1 MNPVTLDD
9 RRKRQA
15 RLAKGG
21 IHDTARLD
29 QLHERGL
36 QQSEKTRMLQS
47 SPDCLACSKRKKRSR
62 NYSQPTTQLRMM
74 QRLAG
79 HREMLLR
86 QNVYSMGTKIRVLS
100 GRLSTS
106 LNASHSAIYAKTIPG
121 PIPRST
127 PSTLSCLAE
136 VTSLSVRNFQPMPI
150 GNQKDMLE
158 EHTGSK

>member
-9 RRKRQA
+9 HQKRQA

-21 IHDTARLD
+21 IHDTARPD

-36 QQSEKTRMLQS
+36 RRSERTRMLQS
-47 SPDCLACSKRKKRSR
+47 SADCLACSKRKKRSR

-79 HREMLLR
+79 HRETPLR
-86 QNVYSMGTKIRVLS
+86 PNVYFTGTKIRGLS
-100 GRLSTS
+100 GRSLTS
-106 LNASHSAIYAKTIPG
+106 SNASHWAIFAKTIPG
-121 PIPRST
+121 PILRST
-127 PSTLSCLAE
+127 PSTLNCLAE
-136 VTSLSVRNFQPMPI
+136 ATSLSARNFQPMPT